1 MDFDAGNSSVNTKE
15 IVKIV
20 RTKKGV
26 AIENEP
32 VSDVKTEKELT
43 EKKMISELK
52 KIMKE
57 NDKLENLIEKGR
69 DKNTD
74 QKIKLEKQV
83 DALKIRKKQLQNQF
97 DAVDTD
103 ATIFN
108 KIEEFKKLRSEMN
121 VDKIQDKIDKLQK
134 LKDKYKSQLKM
145 L

>member
-103 ATIFN
+103 VTIFN